1 MRSTRSLTVPVIAAV
16 LLLITAVGV
25 GAQSAGQTLTIA
37 QDGSGD
43 YSTIRAAMEAA
54 SEGDTIL
61 LAPGTYAESVIIAKA
76 VTLSGEGDRADV
88 VIAPAP
94 EDAAIEV
101 SRFGDEIPVAVRVID
116 VDAAIEHVSIEFP
129 GDAGVALWLDG
140 GNPTIT
146 DTMIRGADILLEAGS
161 PIFRDSVIDAYL
173 AVRGASPT
181 VEDSEILGHASVDG
195 PGRTVIRRSTL
206 REGTS
211 ASADATGSY
220 EDNLFT
226 GAPLVVDTG
235 SDMTVSG
242 NTIRDIVGG
251 EAGIE
256 VVGDGSSAVIV
267 GNTVENAKFGISIE
281 VNDGPESSVVGNTI
295 TGVRVGILVDSDG
308 ATRVEDNTVTD
319 ASNFGIVLEGGQPSV
334 SDNTICGSEQ
344 AFKILG
350 DADPDFGSNE
360 VCPVAAA
367 TATSAA
373 TASDQSVGETL
384 SVAQDG
390 SGDFETISAAIEAA
404 ADGDTI
410 LIGPGSYVESLYL
423 DKALTLSGNA
433 PREDVVLV
441 PDRRESPIR
450 PIDPAPETGPVGIYV
465 DAADVTIEHL
475 TVDTPEFT
483 SIGLIGGT
491 SVVRDVVTNNF
502 LFVRANASAT
512 IEDSDLDVIGLAG
525 PNETHVRNNTMRG
538 LLEASLGSTG
548 TVEGNVFVDHSV
560 IVNSGAHLDI
570 IGNTFQP
577 QDGYSG
583 IEILEPGTSAT
594 VTGNEIE
601 GGEVGVLVEF
611 PESVTIEGN
620 TIIGPQ
626 VGIVVLEAAVSIRDN
641 TVTDAQE
648 VGLYVAG
655 DGVLVE
661 GNRIEG
667 GRMGM
672 HLEADPGHFPD
683 DRRFLEERTRIE
695 GNTISDASHFGM
707 VIEESRPSVSG
718 NTICAEQ
725 EPLKFVGDADPQMGT
740 NEICEVEER

>member
-101 SRFGDEIPVAVRVID
+101 SEFGDEIPVAVRVID
-116 VDAAIEHVSIEFP
+116 ADAAIEHVSIEFP

-161 PIFRDSVIDAYL
+161 PIFRDSFIDAYF

-181 VEDSEILGHASVDG
+181 VEDSELLGHASVDG

-220 EDNLFT
+220 EDNLFI
-226 GAPLVVDTG
+226 GAALVVDTG

-242 NTIRDIVGG
+242 NTIRDIVDG

-256 VVGDGSSAVIV
+256 VVGDGSSAVIT
-267 GNTVENAKFGISIE
+267 GNTVENARFGISIE
-281 VNDGPESSVVGNTI
+281 ADGPVSSVVGNTI

-308 ATRVEDNTVTD
+308 ATRVEGNTITE

-334 SDNTICGSEQ
+334 ADNTICGSEQ

-350 DADPDFGSNE
+350 GADPDFGSNE

-367 TATSAA
+367 TATAA
-373 TASDQSVGETL
+373 AVSTGSVGRTL
-384 SVAQDG
+384 TVAQDG

-404 ADGDTI
+404 AEGDTI

-423 DKALTLSGNA
+423 DKALTLSGDA
-433 PREDVVLV
+433 PREDVVLA

-450 PIDPAPETGPVGIYV
+450 PIDPSPETGPVGIYV

-475 TVDTPEFT
+475 TIDTPEFT

-502 LFVRANASAT
+502 LFVRGNASAT
-512 IEDSDLDVIGLAG
+512 IEDSDLDVIGIAG

-577 QDGYSG
+577 QDGYSS
-583 IEILEPGTSAT
+583 IEVLEPGTSAN
-594 VTGNEIE
+594 VTGNDIE

-620 TIIGPQ
+620 TITGPH

-648 VGLYVAG
+648 VGIYVAG

-661 GNRIEG
+661 GNTIEG

-695 GNTISDASHFGM
+695 GNTISGASHFGM